1 MLDINLIRERKEWV
15 KERIATLNDEGAVA
29 HVEAVYALDRQ
40 RREAL
45 QTVEALKAARNRLS
59 KSYGRFRG
67 HKGLTDAQRMATALE
82 AASALDE
89 ADWERAVQLLEN
101 PTDQTTQ
108 ETPGDVNAA
117 FDRLQASL
125 GALAGRIDALDEQI
139 RIIDADLLAHM
150 QWIPNL
156 PHGSV
161 PVGLSE
167 AENIAHQPVGLMP
180 EFDFPPLA
188 HWDLGPQLGIIDFE
202 RGVRLAGTR
211 FYILA
216 GMGARLQRALINWML
231 DFHLARGRVEV
242 YTPLMVREEV
252 MFGSAQFPKFRENVY
267 GDPDAELYLLP
278 TAEVSITNMHAG
290 EILDEADLP
299 LRYVGH
305 TPCFRRE
312 RMSAGRDV
320 RGIKRVHQFEKVEQY
335 SFTHPEGSYDELELM
350 VETAEAMCGALGLP
364 YRRVEMVTGDL
375 GFAASKK
382 YDVEVYAAGCG
393 EWLEVSS
400 CSNCEDFQARRA
412 NIKYRPAGGG
422 PARFVHTLN
431 GSGLALPRIL
441 IALLE
446 NNQQADGTVIVP
458 EVIRPYLGGEVITGE
473 G

>member
-67 HKGLTDAQRMATALE
+67 HKGLTDAQRVATALE
-82 AASALDE
+82 AAAALDE

-117 FDRLQASL
+117 FDRLQASM

-139 RIIDADLLAHM
+139 RTIDADLLAHM

-161 PVGLSE
+161 PVGQSE

-290 EILDEADLP
+290 EILDEAELP

-305 TPCFRRE
+305 TPC
-312 RMSAGRDV
+312 
-320 RGIKRVHQFEKVEQY
+320 
-335 SFTHPEGSYDELELM
+335 FTHPEGSYDELELM

-458 EVIRPYLGGEVITGE
+458 EVIRPYLGEAVIRRE